1 MSDVKPF
8 LSLEAQIDKIC
19 SHGCVVSDKI
29 EAMSVLSRVNYYRF
43 SAYFLPF
50 KQADGSYK
58 SGTVFAQ
65 VHGMYEFDRRIRGVI
80 FQAIARI
87 EVLMRSRIA
96 YLHAESY
103 GPLGY
108 LDAQNYGNPRHNHDR
123 FLTQIKSEIK
133 QNSKVLF
140 VKHHIDKYNGKFPL
154 WAIVEL
160 FTFGMLS
167 KFYAD
172 LQTPIKKKIAKSVGA
187 YTPEKL
193 SSWLRCCTE
202 LRNICAHHGRLYFR
216 RLSSAPAGFS
226 DTEPKDK
233 RNLFTMVRVIKNL
246 YPDKK
251 SWNTEV
257 VERIDALITEYQD
270 RIQLRHIGFPV
281 DWKTQLEQTEC

>member
-1 MSDVKPF
+1 MPDVKPF
-8 LSLEAQIDKIC
+8 LSLEAQIEKIC
-19 SHGCVVSDKI
+19 SRGCTINDKNQ
-29 EAMSVLSRVNYYRF
+29 AMAVLSRINYYRF

-58 SGTVFAQ
+58 IGTAFAK
-65 VHGMYEFDRRIRGVI
+65 VYGMYEFDRRIRGVV
-80 FQAIARI
+80 FQAVARI

-96 YLHAESY
+96 YLYAENY

-108 LDAQNYGNPRHNHDR
+108 LDAQNYSSKWHNHAK
-123 FLTQIKSEIK
+123 FLEQIKNEIR
-133 QNSKVLF
+133 QNRKVLF
-140 VKHHIDKYNGKFPL
+140 VKHHIKKYDNQFPL
-154 WAIVEL
+154 WVIVEL

-172 LQTPIKKKIAKSVGA
+172 LQTPIKKKIARSVGA

-216 RLSSAPAGFS
+216 RLSSAPAGFTDIS
-226 DTEPKDK
+226 AKDQHT
-233 RNLFTMVRVIKNL
+233 LFTMLRVIKNL
-246 YPDKK
+246 YPERK

-257 VERIDALITEYQD
+257 VERIDALITDYQD
-270 RIQLRHIGFPV
+270 CIQLRHIGFPA
-281 DWKTQLEQTEC
+281 DWKKQLEQI